1 MKDTLRASA
10 DRLRLQAIVATT
22 FCMLAASTLP
32 GVEYYYVFQHAG
44 LVLGPF
50 AWAHWIVVGIACGLG
65 VLAHSLSHRALLAFH
80 VAACCMLG
88 AALGGFD
95 TAFWY
100 QLATRCTTS
109 QLAFLGCSQCSC
121 AGSSTCTAQD
131 FASDPT
137 CHGCTAYPREA
148 CAPALQQSN
157 KFLLAFTGLTALAFL
172 AIPVFYSLLVLCRL
186 EGSHAA
192 AAAKRQMVAFAV
204 DQQTALVEAGEKPS
218 VTPPMLASWVGFLL
232 DSGEPDC
239 TAVGDNCRNAL
250 AGRGFDLPIARKK
263 PAAAGR
269 KLKRKPTGVRRRNK
283 PGEVAAEPRPDEYAV
298 AEFGGAKPEQT
309 AGEEQRKV
317 QFMVARA

>member
-1 MKDTLRASA
+1 MRDTLRASA
-10 DRLRLQAIVATT
+10 DRLRLQAIVVTT

-44 LVLGPF
+44 LTLGPF
-50 AWAHWIVVGIACGLG
+50 AWAHWIVVCVACGLG
-65 VLAHSLSHRALLAFH
+65 VLAHALGKRVLLAFH

-100 QLATRCTTS
+100 QLATRCATT
-109 QLAFLGCSQCSC
+109 QAAFLGCSQCSC
-121 AGSSTCTAQD
+121 ADSSTCTAAD

-137 CHGCTAYPREA
+137 CLSCTAYPAEA
-148 CAPALQQSN
+148 CTPVLQQNN

-172 AIPVFYSLLVLCRL
+172 ATPAFYSLLVLCRL
-186 EGSHAA
+186 EGSNAA

-218 VTPPMLASWVGFLL
+218 VTPAMLASWVGFLL
-232 DSGEPDC
+232 DTDVPDC
-239 TAVGDNCRNAL
+239 AAIGENCRNAL
-250 AGRGFDLPIARKK
+250 AGRGFELPITRKK
-263 PAAAGR
+263 AAAAGQQ
-269 KLKRKPTGVRRRNK
+269 KRKGAHGRRNK
-283 PGEVAAEPRPDEYAV
+283 PGEVAAEPRTDAYVV
-298 AEFGGAKPEQT
+298 AESGGAKPAQVS
-309 AGEEQRKV
+309 GEEQRKV